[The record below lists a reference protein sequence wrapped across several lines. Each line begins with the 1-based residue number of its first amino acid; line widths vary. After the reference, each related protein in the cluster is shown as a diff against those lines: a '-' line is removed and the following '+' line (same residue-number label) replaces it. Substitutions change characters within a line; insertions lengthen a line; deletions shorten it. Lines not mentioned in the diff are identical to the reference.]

1 MAANHRLFV
10 CVGGGEDGS
19 GVQRL
24 SHSSLEGVCVCV
36 YVRVCVFVCVR
47 VLQ

>member
-10 CVGGGEDGS
+10 CVGGGEGGS

-36 YVRVCVFVCVR
+36 RVRVFVCVR